1 MKRIFKCIAVLLL
14 LTAKWLSVASQPLPL
29 DSCIRYTLEHNKA
42 LLARTK
48 NRTIES
54 YKRKTTQLALYP
66 DVQFTSG
73 VDYYWKIPVQMF
85 PAEIIGGQAGSF
97 IPIRLGLPYTGNYG
111 ITADA
116 NLVDV
121 EKWQRVKLA
130 LLQEKLANASVQS
143 YARELIK
150 NVKLSY
156 YQVLLLQRSVA
167 LSDSLYRNYVQINT
181 LIQQKYDEGIADKI
195 TVNQSAN
202 ILSERLDRLIKAK
215 TQLEV
220 AFLNLKVWMG
230 YPFDKALSISEENT
244 HIPGYA
250 HFEENRLPALEVEQL
265 KVENAYRLMKAASNS
280 WYPRL
285 KLQAGYTKTGYSE
298 QLGFAPGFDWFPSGY
313 LGLKLQF
320 PLSAF
325 YRMGAQV
332 QEHKAAW
339 EQSKIHYQ
347 LYVEQAQKDFY
358 EQKALA
364 AQYEAILHN
373 NEKAIERARESERL
387 TLQKLQDNIID
398 MTQIKQA
405 SDDLYRLQELYNNN
419 RLNYISAAIQMEYL
433 QHKNSS
439 NEQ

>member
-1 MKRIFKCIAVLLL
+1 MKRIIKCIALLLL
-14 LTAKWLSVASQPLPL
+14 LTAKWLSVSSQPLPL
-29 DSCIRYTLEHNKA
+29 DSCIRYALEHNKT
-42 LLARTK
+42 LLAKVK
-48 NRTIES
+48 NSTIES

-66 DVQFTSG
+66 DVQFTTG

-85 PAEIIGGQAGSF
+85 PAEIIGGQAGAF
-97 IPIRLGLPYTGNYG
+97 IPVRLGLPYTGNYG
-111 ITADA
+111 ITADGS
-116 NLVDV
+116 LVDV
-121 EKWQRVKLA
+121 EKWQGVKLA
-130 LLQEKLANASVQS
+130 LLQEKLASAGVKS
-143 YARELIK
+143 YTRELIK

-156 YQVLLLQRSVA
+156 YQVLLLQRSVT

-230 YPFDKALSISEENT
+230 YPFDKALFVNEENAQ
-244 HIPGYA
+244 IPDYA

-285 KLQAGYTKTGYSE
+285 KVQAGYTKTGYSE
-298 QLGFAPGFDWFPSGY
+298 QLRFLSGFDWFPSGY

-320 PLSAF
+320 PLSVF

-332 QEHKAAW
+332 RERKAAW
-339 EQSKIHYQ
+339 EQSNIHYQ
-347 LYVEQAQKDFY
+347 RYVEEAQRDFY

-398 MTQIKQA
+398 MTQIRQA
-405 SDDLYRLQELYNNN
+405 SDDLYRLQELYNTN

-439 NEQ
+439 NEK